1 MLVEG
6 IGKLNMKYRLQSI
19 VFVLVAFLLG
29 CNEFMVVGVL
39 SNIAKSY
46 HASLSTVG
54 FLVTMFAL
62 TYAICTPVLT
72 TLTGKYDRFKVLMVL
87 MVIFLLGNTLTA
99 CAPSLFW
106 LFVSRIITAAV
117 SGAIISL
124 ILVYV
129 SIIAPIEKRS
139 MLVAAVFSGFST
151 ATIIGVP
158 IGTTISMA
166 FSWHASFALISIVTL
181 VVGAA
186 LFALVPRH
194 TPQTKGSITHQ
205 LKLLRDRRI
214 LLGIIVMVTLM
225 AAEYTFYT
233 YIRPIITVVLHFSAT
248 QLNWLLGVIGVMFII
263 GNTCAGIISSRY
275 GVRKLPLISLACL
288 VLLLVMGISFHLS
301 WTGITLLCVI
311 CLVLGMPGSI
321 LQVMFLNVADRDY
334 PAAMN
339 LASSLN
345 PICTN
350 VGVTVGSFT
359 ASVAVNFVAI
369 SQIGYIGAIF
379 AVISTVG
386 AFLLVRQRN

>member
-1 MLVEG
+1 MT
-6 IGKLNMKYRLQSI
+6 KYRLQSI
-19 VFVLVAFLLG
+19 TFVLVAFLLG

-72 TLTGKYDRFKVLMVL
+72 TITSKYDRFKVLMTL

-99 CAPSLFW
+99 CAPNLFW
-106 LFVSRIITAAV
+106 LFVSRIITAGVA
-117 SGAIISL
+117 GAIISL

-139 MLVAAVFSGFST
+139 MLVATVFSGFST

-166 FSWHASFALISIVTL
+166 FSWHASFALISVITL
-181 VVGAA
+181 VVGAC
-186 LFALVPRH
+186 LYFLVPRH
-194 TPQTKGSITHQ
+194 TKQTKGSIGHQ
-205 LKLLRDRRI
+205 VKLLKDPRI
-214 LLGIIVMVTLM
+214 LLGIVVMITII

-233 YIRPIITVVLHFSAT
+233 YIRPIITNVLNFSTT
-248 QLNWLLGVIGVMFII
+248 QLNWLLGLIGVMFII

-275 GVRKLPLISLACL
+275 GVSKLPLISLACL
-288 VLLLVMGISFHLS
+288 ILLLVMGLSFHLPLL
-301 WTGITLLCVI
+301 GITLLCLI

-350 VGVTVGSFT
+350 IGVSVGSFT
-359 ASVAVNFVAI
+359 ASIAVNFVAI

-379 AVISTVG
+379 AIISTVG
-386 AFLLVRQRN
+386 AVMLAHRTN

>member
-1 MLVEG
+1 
-6 IGKLNMKYRLQSI
+6 MKYRLQSL

-39 SNIAKSY
+39 SNIATSY

-72 TLTGKYDRFKVLMVL
+72 TLTSKYDRFKVLMTL
-87 MVIFLLGNTLTA
+87 MIIFLLGNTLTA
-99 CAPSLFW
+99 CAPNLFW
-106 LFVSRIITAAV
+106 LFVSRIITAGVA
-117 SGAIISL
+117 GAIISL

-139 MLVAAVFSGFST
+139 MLVATVFSGFST

-158 IGTTISMA
+158 IGTTISTA
-166 FSWHASFALISIVTL
+166 FSWHASFALISVLTL
-181 VVGAA
+181 IIGLC
-186 LFALVPRH
+186 LFFLLPRH
-194 TPQTKGSITHQ
+194 TEQTKGSITHQ

-214 LLGIIVMVTLM
+214 FLGIIVMITLM

-233 YIRPIITVVLHFSAT
+233 YIRPLITDVLHFSTT
-248 QLNWLLGVIGVMFII
+248 QLNWLLGLVGIMFII
-263 GNTCAGIISSRY
+263 GNTCAGIISSHY
-275 GVRKLPLISLACL
+275 GVAKLPLISLACL
-288 VLLLVMGISFHLS
+288 VLLLVMGLSFKLPL
-301 WTGITLLCVI
+301 TGIALLCVI

-350 VGVTVGSFT
+350 IGVTVGSFT
-359 ASVAVNFVAI
+359 ASVAVNFVPI
-369 SQIGYIGAIF
+369 SQIGYIGALF
-379 AVISTVG
+379 AIVSTIGSV
-386 AFLLVRQRN
+386 LLVHHAIRL